1 MTQYKKHRDLI
12 TTIINGDHI
21 DQDTLI
27 ELMVASNWSMDDIVL
42 ELGDDVEE
50 RARMIRIESSE
61 GLKKIKYD
69 EYGDTKAETIDE
81 YGDKVS

>member
-1 MTQYKKHRDLI
+1 MKTIKEIELLN
-12 TTIINGDHI
+12 TIINGDHI

-27 ELMVASNWSMDDIVL
+27 ELMVASDWSIDDIVL
-42 ELGDDVEE
+42 VLGDDVEE
-50 RARMIRIESSE
+50 RAIMIRIEFSK

-69 EYGDTKAETIDE
+69 EYGDTKTETINE